1 MVCKFCGNE
10 IEDGS
15 DFCFICGQ
23 KVEANALDDV
33 ADVYSQP
40 DESAPAPVQAPV
52 QAPEEP
58 VAEPVATAPASQ
70 QPVATAQAVA
80 APASAPAYE
89 VQTDDKKAKKAK
101 KPKKQYQTKKG
112 IRFVAFL
119 FAIIGYILYRKAKN
133 SGNEVR
139 ATEILN
145 AIMLGL
151 DIKLAIV
158 CVILIKKWM
167 LA

>member
-15 DFCFICGQ
+15 DFCFVCGQ
-23 KVEANALDDV
+23 KVETNSLDNV

-40 DESAPAPVQAPV
+40 DEPIQAQAAESVEAPVQA
-52 QAPEEP
+52 
-58 VAEPVATAPASQ
+58 APAPAAVPVEQ

-80 APASAPAYE
+80 APVAPAYE
-89 VQTDDKKAKKAK
+89 AQTDDKKSKKAK

-119 FAIIGYILYRKAKN
+119 FAIIGYILYRKAKK

-158 CVILIKKWM
+158 CAILIKKWM
-167 LA
+167 FA